1 MVLGDKVTEFI
12 RGTLQV
18 RIKEDLM
25 GNRIFN
31 KADMLSSAYYHS
43 RRYFL
48 TMPGW
53 ILRVNPDFQGKKP
66 DLAVFQNNEP
76 KAFLQF
82 EFSLVPKQ
90 SRYFPMMVYDEKVLM
105 LKNLANQYKGVKGWL
120 FGVFDTDENIIF
132 PTLRD
137 KDAQLII
144 WIPINVRGL
153 RDYAI
158 WRKKWDELKPSL
170 F

>member
-31 KADMLSSAYYHS
+31 KADLLSAAYYHC

-53 ILRVNPDFQGKKP
+53 MLRVSPEIHGKKP

-76 KAFLQF
+76 KSFLQF
-82 EFSLVPKQ
+82 EFSLAPKQ
-90 SRYFPMMVYDEKVLM
+90 SRYFPLMVYDEKVLM
-105 LKNLANQYKGVKGWL
+105 LKNLANRYKGVKAWL
-120 FGVFDTDENIIF
+120 FGVFDTDENILF

-153 RDYAI
+153 RDYGI
-158 WRKKWDELKPSL
+158 WRKKWDELKPTL